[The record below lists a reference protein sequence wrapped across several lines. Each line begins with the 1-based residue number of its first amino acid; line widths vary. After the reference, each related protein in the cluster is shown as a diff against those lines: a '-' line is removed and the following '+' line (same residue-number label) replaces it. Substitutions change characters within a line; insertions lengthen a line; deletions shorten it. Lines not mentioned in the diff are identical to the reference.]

1 MILYQIKKQLLSQ
14 SVNFNGQT
22 IEGPLKIP
30 GVSSKDIK
38 LGHIISRILQFI
50 LPLAGVVLLFVLIWG
65 GYDYTLSQ
73 GNPEKVK
80 SAQAKITTGLI
91 GFGLLVLSYFLV
103 RLISIIFGLQAGII

>member
-1 MILYQIKKQLLSQ
+1 MTLYQIKNQLLSQ

-30 GVSSKDIK
+30 GVSSSDIK

-80 SAQAKITTGLI
+80 AAQAKITTGLI
-91 GFGLLVLSYFLV
+91 GFGLLVLSYLLV
-103 RLISIIFGLQAGII
+103 KLISIIFGLQTGII